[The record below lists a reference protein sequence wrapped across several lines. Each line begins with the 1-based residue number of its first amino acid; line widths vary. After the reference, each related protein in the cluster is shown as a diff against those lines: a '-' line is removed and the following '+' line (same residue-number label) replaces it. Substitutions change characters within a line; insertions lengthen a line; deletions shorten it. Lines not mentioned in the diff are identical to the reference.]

1 MKNLFKTIYVIFMTY
16 NYKKIWYIAYPILT
30 GMIIQQLI
38 GLTDTAFLGRVG
50 KIELGASAIAGVFYV
65 MIFMLGQG
73 FSIGAQIFIA
83 QHNGERRYRRIGQIF
98 YQSLFFLFFF
108 ALFFILGIHFYA
120 ENILKNLISSP
131 LVLQAAL
138 DYLYPRS
145 YGFIFSFAIV
155 MFRAFYIGTTQTK
168 VLSLNAYV
176 MLIMN
181 VVFDYLL
188 IFGKCG
194 FPELG
199 VTGAAI
205 ASVLSEAA
213 STLFFIIYTLIK
225 TPYKKFGLDI
235 PYFRNLHTLFR
246 VLKISIWTMLQNMV
260 SFATWLFFMLAVE
273 HIGENEL
280 AISNILRSVSA
291 LPFMIIN
298 ALLGTANAI
307 TGNLYGADKEKE
319 IKTTATRIIVIG
331 YIGGF
336 VATLLLLVSPF
347 WVMRIYTNDEPLILQ
362 AIPAYYSSMTTYFS
376 LVPGFV
382 FLGIIFGVGETK
394 AAMYLELLA
403 LFVYTFAVWFI
414 VVYLKADIAVC
425 WLTEHAYN
433 ASLSLLTYLYICKK
447 NWFST

>member
-1 MKNLFKTIYVIFMTY
+1 MTF
-16 NYKKIWYIAYPILT
+16 NYKKIWLIAYPILT

-73 FSIGAQIFIA
+73 FSIGAQILIA
-83 QHNGERRYRRIGQIF
+83 QHNGEKRYRRIGQIF
-98 YQSLFFLFFF
+98 YQGLFFLFIF
-108 ALFFILGIHFYA
+108 ALFFIVGIHLFGKG
-120 ENILKNLISSP
+120 ILTYLISSP
-131 LVLQAAL
+131 LVLQSSL

-145 YGFIFSFAIV
+145 YGFIFSFTIV
-155 MFRAFYIGTTQTK
+155 MFRAFYIGTTHTK

-176 MLIMN
+176 MLVIN
-181 VVFDYLL
+181 IVFDYLL

-205 ASVLSEAA
+205 ASVIAEA
-213 STLFFIIYTLIK
+213 SSVLFFIIYTFSR
-225 TPYKKFGLDI
+225 TAYKKYGLDI
-235 PYFRNLHTLFR
+235 PYFRNLKTLYR
-246 VLKISIWTMLQNMV
+246 VLNISIWTILQNMV

-273 HIGENEL
+273 HLGEDEL

-307 TGNLYGADKEKE
+307 TGNLYGADQTKQ
-319 IKTTATRIIVIG
+319 IKPTAYRIVVLG
-331 YIGGF
+331 YGGGLI
-336 VATLLLLVSPF
+336 ATLLLLISPF
-347 WVMRIYTNDEPLILQ
+347 WIMRIYTDDIDLIYK
-362 AIPAYYSSMTTYFS
+362 AVPAYYASMTTYFS

-382 FLGIIFGVGETK
+382 FLGIIFGIGDTK

-403 LFVYTFAVWFI
+403 LVAYTIAVWFI

-425 WLTEHAYN
+425 WLSEHAYN
-433 ASLSLLTYLYICKK
+433 LVLSLLTYIYIRKK
-447 NWFST
+447 CWFKFL

>member
-1 MKNLFKTIYVIFMTY
+1 MTFD
-16 NYKKIWYIAYPILT
+16 YKKIWQIAYPILT

-73 FSIGAQIFIA
+73 FSIGAQILIA
-83 QHNGERRYRRIGQIF
+83 QHNGEKRYRRIGQIF
-98 YQSLFFLFFF
+98 YQGLFFLFIF
-108 ALFFILGIHFYA
+108 ALFFIAGIHIFGKG
-120 ENILKNLISSP
+120 ILTYLISSP
-131 LVLQAAL
+131 LVLQSAL

-176 MLIMN
+176 MLVMN
-181 VVFDYLL
+181 IVFDYLL
-188 IFGKCG
+188 IFGKFG

-205 ASVLSEAA
+205 ASVIAEA
-213 STLFFIIYTLIK
+213 SSVLFFIIYTFSR
-225 TPYKKFGLDI
+225 TACKKFGLDI
-235 PYFRNLHTLFR
+235 PYFRNLKTLLR
-246 VLKISIWTMLQNMV
+246 VLRISIWTILQNMV

-273 HIGENEL
+273 HLGEDEL

-307 TGNLYGADKEKE
+307 TGNLYGADQTKQ
-319 IKTTATRIIVIG
+319 IKQTAMRMVVLG
-331 YIGGF
+331 YIGGII
-336 VATLLLLVSPF
+336 ATLILLISPF
-347 WVMRIYTNDEPLILQ
+347 WVMRIYTDDIDLIYL
-362 AIPAYYSSMTTYFS
+362 AVPAYYSSMSTYFS

-382 FLGIIFGVGETK
+382 FLGIIFGIGDTK
-394 AAMYLELLA
+394 AAMLLELWA
-403 LFVYTFAVWFI
+403 LVAYTIAVWFI

-425 WLTEHAYN
+425 WLSEHAYN
-433 ASLSLLTYLYICKK
+433 LVLSLLTYTYIRKK
-447 NWFST
+447 SWFKFL

>member
-1 MKNLFKTIYVIFMTY
+1 MTY
-16 NYKKIWYIAYPILT
+16 NYKKIWQIAYPILT

-98 YQSLFFLFFF
+98 YQGLFFLFIF
-108 ALFFILGIHFYA
+108 ALCFIAGIHFYA
-120 ENILKNLISSP
+120 DVILKNLISSP
-131 LVLQAAL
+131 LVLQSAL

-155 MFRAFYIGTTQTK
+155 MFRAFYIGTTHTK
-168 VLSLNAYV
+168 ALSLNAYI
-176 MLIMN
+176 MLVMN

-199 VTGAAI
+199 VAGAAV
-205 ASVLSEAA
+205 ASVLSEAV
-213 STLFFIIYTLIK
+213 SVLFFIIYTFAK
-225 TPYKKFGLDI
+225 TPYKKYGLDI
-235 PYFRNLHTLFR
+235 AYFRNLKTLTR
-246 VLKISIWTMLQNMV
+246 VLRISIWTILQNLI

-307 TGNLYGADKEKE
+307 TGNLYGADRESE
-319 IKTTATRIIVIG
+319 IKSTAGKMIVLG
-331 YIGGF
+331 YLGGLI
-336 VATLLLLVSPF
+336 ATALLLISPF
-347 WVMRIYTNDEPLILQ
+347 WIMRIYTDDTALIMQ
-362 AIPAYYSSMTTYFS
+362 AIPPYYSSMTTYFS

-394 AAMYLELLA
+394 AAMYLEVLS
-403 LFVYTFAVWFI
+403 LFVYTLIVW
-414 VVYLKADIAVC
+414 VVVVHLKADIAVC

>member
-1 MKNLFKTIYVIFMTY
+1 MIY
-16 NYKKIWYIAYPILT
+16 NYKKIWQIAYPILT

-50 KIELGASAIAGVFYV
+50 KIELGASAIAGIFYV

-98 YQSLFFLFFF
+98 YQGLFFLFIF
-108 ALFFILGIHFYA
+108 ALFFIAGIHFYA
-120 ENILKNLISSP
+120 DVVLKNLISSP
-131 LVLQAAL
+131 LVLQSAL

-145 YGFIFSFAIV
+145 YGLIFSFAIV
-155 MFRAFYIGTTQTK
+155 MFRAFYIGTTHTK

-176 MLIMN
+176 MLVMN
-181 VVFDYLL
+181 IVFDYLL

-199 VTGAAI
+199 VAGAAI
-205 ASVLSEAA
+205 ASVLAEAA
-213 STLFFIIYTLIK
+213 STLFFIIYTFSK
-225 TPYKKFGLDI
+225 TPYKKYGLDMI
-235 PYFRNLHTLFR
+235 YFRNLKTLGK
-246 VLKISIWTMLQNMV
+246 VLHVSVWTILQNLV

-273 HIGENEL
+273 HLGENEL

-298 ALLGTANAI
+298 AIFGTANAI
-307 TGNLYGADKEKE
+307 TGNLYGADRECE
-319 IKTTATRIIVIG
+319 IKATAGKMIVLG
-331 YIGGF
+331 YIGGA
-336 VATLLLLVSPF
+336 VATAILLISPF
-347 WVMRIYTNDEPLILQ
+347 WIMRIYTNDTNLIMQ
-362 AIPAYYSSMTTYFS
+362 AIPPYYSSMTTYFS

-382 FLGIIFGVGETK
+382 FLGVIFGIGETK
-394 AAMYLELLA
+394 AAMYLEMLA
-403 LFVYTFAVWFI
+403 LIVYTFAVWFI
-414 VVYLKADIAVC
+414 VVHLKADIAIC

-433 ASLSLLTYLYICKK
+433 AALSLLTYIYIRKK
-447 NWFST
+447 KWLASL

>member
-1 MKNLFKTIYVIFMTY
+1 MTY
-16 NYKKIWYIAYPILT
+16 NYKKIWQIAYPILT

-50 KIELGASAIAGVFYV
+50 KIELGASAIAGIFYV

-98 YQSLFFLFFF
+98 YQGLFFLFMF
-108 ALFFILGIHFYA
+108 ALFFIAGIHFYA
-120 ENILKNLISSP
+120 DVVLKNLISSP
-131 LVLQAAL
+131 LVLQSAL

-145 YGFIFSFAIV
+145 YGLIFSFTIV
-155 MFRAFYIGTTQTK
+155 MFRAFYIGTTHTK

-176 MLIMN
+176 MLFMN
-181 VVFDYLL
+181 IVFDYLL

-199 VTGAAI
+199 VAGAAI
-205 ASVLSEAA
+205 ASVLAEAA
-213 STLFFIIYTLIK
+213 STLFFIIYTFSK
-225 TPYKKFGLDI
+225 TPYKKYGLDMI
-235 PYFRNLHTLFR
+235 YFRNLKTLGK
-246 VLKISIWTMLQNMV
+246 VLHVSVWTILQNLV

-273 HIGENEL
+273 HLGENEL

-298 ALLGTANAI
+298 AIFGTANAI
-307 TGNLYGADKEKE
+307 TGNLYGADRECE
-319 IKTTATRIIVIG
+319 IKATAGKMIVLG
-331 YIGGF
+331 YIGGA
-336 VATLLLLVSPF
+336 VATAILLISPF
-347 WVMRIYTNDEPLILQ
+347 WIMRIYTNDANLIMH
-362 AIPAYYSSMTTYFS
+362 AIPPYYSSMTTYFS

-382 FLGIIFGVGETK
+382 FLGVIFGIGETK
-394 AAMYLELLA
+394 AAMYLEMLA
-403 LFVYTFAVWFI
+403 LIVYTFAVWFI
-414 VVYLKADIAVC
+414 VVHLKADIAVC

-433 ASLSLLTYLYICKK
+433 AALSLLSYIYIRKK
-447 NWFST
+447 KWLASL